1 VKVGSIT
8 PNELDAALVKHGTAV
23 NVILAEDT
31 EHWPIGLA
39 MRLFAMMAKEIASA
53 EHARRNKKR
62 LAPPNERKPL

>member
-31 EHWPIGLA
+31 EHWPIGL
-39 MRLFAMMAKEIASA
+39 MAKEIASA